1 MIYSKI
7 IDKIANNIK
16 DLPDQTQLS
25 IAVIKN
31 GKAGFY
37 GMVKENGSVRQINN
51 RTSAFEIGSVTKAFT
66 GHILAQLVIEKKVNL
81 DEPIQHFLPFT
92 LLNNPLI
99 TLKQLALHTS
109 GLRRMPHDFETQSNY
124 DKDNPF
130 KNYTE
135 GQLTTYFTQNLKMD
149 SLPGEKHLY
158 SNLGFGLLSYIIS
171 KIEEI
176 PFAKVVAKRIFEPL
190 KMGHSTFDI
199 CEVKTNMVKG
209 IDDKGIFC
217 SHWDGGILDGCLG
230 IISTIEDL
238 SRFAIMA
245 ADMSNAAGNL
255 QAQETF
261 SVEPQ
266 LKSNLGWGERLI
278 MPENIR
284 MQGIN
289 GGTGGYGASILL
301 NREMNCSVV
310 VLSNIWPWRYME
322 IIYPLNKELLIE
334 ASLFSHI
341 SQSGITEA

>member
-25 IAVIKN
+25 IAVIKK

-51 RTSAFEIGSVTKAFT
+51 TTSAFEIGSVTKAFT

-81 DEPIQHFLPFT
+81 DDPIQHFLPFT

-99 TLKQLALHTS
+99 TLKQLAMHTS
-109 GLRRMPHDFETQSNY
+109 GLQRMPHDFETQSNY
-124 DKDNPF
+124 DEDNPF

-135 GQLTTYFTQNLKMD
+135 RLLTTYFTQNLKMD

-190 KMGHSTFDI
+190 KMCHSTFDI

-245 ADMSNAAGNL
+245 ADMSDAAGNL
-255 QAQETF
+255 QARETF

-266 LKSNLGWGERLI
+266 LKSKLGWGERLI

-334 ASLFSHI
+334 ASS
-341 SQSGITEA
+341 